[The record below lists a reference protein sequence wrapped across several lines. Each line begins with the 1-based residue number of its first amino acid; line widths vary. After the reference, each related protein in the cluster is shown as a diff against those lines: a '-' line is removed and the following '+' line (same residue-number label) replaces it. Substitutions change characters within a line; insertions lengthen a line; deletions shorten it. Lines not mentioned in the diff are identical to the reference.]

1 MLGIAYAQ
9 RSLKGA
15 TRGSESGNLPRRYQ
29 AAWFRFDGTLPPQ
42 SGAAPL
48 GLFAALTVCR
58 AAPQR
63 LGSRRCRPGRCFAA
77 VTATSRPSTQ

>member
-48 GLFAALTVCR
+48 GLFAALTVFR
-58 AAPQR
+58 TASQQFGSAFSPR
-63 LGSRRCRPGRCFAA
+63 LGSVPHFRLQ
-77 VTATSRPSTQ
+77 PSAFSL